1 MWLGGRRALVTGGSA
16 RWGGTVDM
24 AALALAVSLCLDDA
38 RLISGQNIHVDGG
51 W

>member
-24 AALALAVSLCLDDA
+24 AALAVFLCLSDA

-51 W
+51 R